1 MKVTDDYPK
10 TDQDFK
16 EMLANK
22 AAQQQAAVPFFE
34 GDTPQQKN
42 QQPDFA
48 TEIIDLPSKGYFY
61 PEGHPLW
68 NGQLEMKYMTAKEE
82 DILSSSTLIKQGVVI
97 DRLIQALI
105 VDKINYNDLLVA
117 DKNGLLIAARIL
129 AYGPQYDVE
138 ITCPNCGAKTQLPID
153 LSQFESKDLDY
164 TGISKG
170 QTEFEYKLP
179 NGKIITYKF
188 LTHGDEKNIEQDLK
202 GYNKL
207 KGISGVDPQLS
218 TRLKHIITSVDG
230 IRDKGTVHKFVDNML
245 SRDSLAFRKHLK
257 EKTPDIDLTF
267 PFVCDHCDHVDEK
280 MMLPLGVSFFWP
292 GA

>member
-16 EMLANK
+16 DMLTSK
-22 AAQQQAAVPFFE
+22 AAQNAVPFFE
-34 GDTPQQKN
+34 GQAAEQEKPQL
-42 QQPDFA
+42 DFA

-61 PEGHPLW
+61 PEGHPLCS
-68 NGQLEMKYMTAKEE
+68 GQLEMKYMTAKEE
-82 DILSSSTLIKQGVVI
+82 DILSSATLIKQGVVI

-138 ITCPNCGAKTQLPID
+138 ITCPNCGSKNQLPID
-153 LSQFESKDLDY
+153 LAQFESKDLDY

-170 QTEFEYKLP
+170 QTEFEYKFP
-179 NGKIITYKF
+179 NGKVITYKF

-202 GYNKL
+202 GYSKL
-207 KGISGVDPQLS
+207 KGLSGVDPQLS

-230 IRDKGTVHKFVDNML
+230 NRDKAAVYKFVDNML
-245 SRDSLAFRKHLK
+245 SRDSLSFRKYLK

-267 PFVCDHCDHVDEK
+267 SFSCDFCDHVDDK

>member
-16 EMLANK
+16 DMLASK
-22 AAQQQAAVPFFE
+22 AAQQNAVPFYE
-34 GDTPQQKN
+34 TQPQRQDKS
-42 QQPDFA
+42 QPEFA

-61 PEGHPLW
+61 PEGHPLCS
-68 NGQLEMKYMTAKEE
+68 GQLEMKYMTAKEE

-138 ITCPNCGAKTQLPID
+138 ITCPNCGAKNHLPID
-153 LSQFESKDLDY
+153 LTQFESKDLDY

-170 QTEFEYKLP
+170 QVEFEYKFSS
-179 NGKIITYKF
+179 GKVITYKF
-188 LTHGDEKNIEQDLK
+188 LTHGDEKNIEQDIK

-230 IRDKGTVHKFVDNML
+230 ARDKITVHKFVDNML
-245 SRDSLAFRKHLK
+245 SRDSLTFRKYLK

-267 PFVCDHCDHVDEK
+267 QFACDQCDHVDDK